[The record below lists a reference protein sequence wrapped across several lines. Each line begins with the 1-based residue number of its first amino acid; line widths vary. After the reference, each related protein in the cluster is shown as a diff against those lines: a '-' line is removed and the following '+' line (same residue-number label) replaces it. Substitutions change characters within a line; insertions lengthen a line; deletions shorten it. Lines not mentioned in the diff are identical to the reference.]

1 MSLSTCVV
9 IPSYNHER
17 FIGEAVESVLSQTT
31 RPDQIVVIDDG
42 STDNTRE
49 VLRRFSST
57 DVVVHTEENRGA
69 HAAITR
75 GIDETSADL
84 IFILDSDDRFHPE
97 RVSRFV
103 DLFESKHD
111 LALAGSW
118 LDVIDEKG
126 RTLDLKKAWKNLE
139 PWPVADRS
147 LTFLATEDA
156 RGNLLQGNYLASTSN
171 FVFRRAIWERYRP
184 FRPLRYA
191 HDWDFALRVACRE
204 EIAVLP
210 EPLVAYRVHRGNTI
224 RENQLAMEFE
234 VMWVMAAHLLEFLS
248 ESNAAGSDGGA
259 RRDLLSR
266 TLHSVQ
272 TFGRDRL
279 FWLMVALA
287 NRGPAGAE
295 EFLALLDPANP
306 TRRWLTQEMQ

>member
-1 MSLSTCVV
+1 VSLSTCVV

-17 FIGEAVESVLSQTT
+17 FIGEAVESVLSQSS
-31 RPDQIVVIDDG
+31 RPDQVVVIDDG
-42 STDNTRE
+42 STDRSLE
-49 VLRRFSST
+49 VLRRFDPA
-57 DVVVHTEENRGA
+57 DVAVRSEENCGA

-84 IFILDSDDRFHPE
+84 VFILNSDDRFHPT
-97 RVSRFV
+97 RVRRFV
-103 DLFESKHD
+103 ELFESRPN

-118 LDVIDEKG
+118 LDVIDERG

-139 PWPVADRS
+139 PWPVADRG

-171 FVFRRAIWERYRP
+171 FVFRRATWQRHRP

-210 EPLVAYRVHRGNTI
+210 EPLVAYRVHRHNTI

-234 VMWVMAAHLLEFLS
+234 VMWVVAAHLRDFLAGS
-248 ESNAAGSDGGA
+248 PAAGSDGAA
-259 RRDLLSR
+259 RQELLSR
-266 TLHSVQ
+266 TLNSVQ

-287 NRGPAGAE
+287 NRGAEGAD

-306 TRRWLTQEMQ
+306 TRQWLAREMQ